1 MRRGCLTCLED
12 SRLPFFV
19 PIKEFGHCFIARFTQ
34 IDYARAIA
42 FIAIDETSGGTL
54 GVVRIHADYA
64 CESGEYAIL
73 IRSDLKGYGL
83 GWLLME
89 LMIEYAR
96 RGVEVHWL

>member
-1 MRRGCLTCLED
+1 M
-12 SRLPFFV
+12 
-19 PIKEFGHCFIARFTQ
+19 
-34 IDYARAIA
+34 A
-42 FIAIDETSGGTL
+42 FIAIDEASGGTL
-54 GVVRIHADYA
+54 GVVSIHADYA
-64 CESGEYAIL
+64 YESGEYAIL

>member
-1 MRRGCLTCLED
+1 MFHRTIYPN
-12 SRLPFFV
+12 RL
-19 PIKEFGHCFIARFTQ
+19 CARHGLH
-34 IDYARAIA
+34 R
-42 FIAIDETSGGTL
+42 DEASGGTL

-64 CESGEYAIL
+64 YESAEYAIL